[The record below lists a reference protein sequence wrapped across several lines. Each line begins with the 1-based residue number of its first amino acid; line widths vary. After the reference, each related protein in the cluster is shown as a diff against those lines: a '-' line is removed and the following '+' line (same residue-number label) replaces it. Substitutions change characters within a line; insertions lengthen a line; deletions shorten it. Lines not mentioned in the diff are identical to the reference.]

1 MTLQRTV
8 QVISPVLFPGLLV
21 NAGFGFTGWL
31 PLMASGHRMG
41 RPVFSP
47 GPSARATFERGRSS
61 PRFRSYG
68 H

>member
-8 QVISPVLFPGLLV
+8 QVIRLALFPGLLV

-31 PLMASGHRMG
+31 PLAVSGHRMG
-41 RPVFSP
+41 RTVFSP
-47 GPSARATFERGRSS
+47 GPSARATSERGRSS